1 MQNADNVTS
10 TGNMETIELFAVE
23 IYGNGRYYPG
33 EVIYGDVFLK
43 TNEELTLREIR
54 VEFYGEAK
62 VYWSEAARPSRWSKR
77 PGLMRDYTN
86 YEQYLNI
93 AATAFGK
100 GKGCIFIVLRIQTI
114 SMKQVLQTF
123 LELAKNLSL
132 EKSTLKLKRQM
143 PTLSN
148 DQNRHKIT

>member
-23 IYGNGRYYPG
+23 IYGNGRYYPS

-62 VYWSEAARPSRWSKR
+62 VYWTEAARPSRWSKR

-114 SMKQVLQTF
+114 
-123 LELAKNLSL
+123 
-132 EKSTLKLKRQM
+132 LKV
-143 PTLSN
+143 
-148 DQNRHKIT
+148 

>member
-1 MQNADNVTS
+1 MQNADNVSS

-62 VYWSEAARPSRWSKR
+62 VYWTEAARPSRWSKR

-86 YEQYLNI
+86 YVQYLNI

-114 SMKQVLQTF
+114 
-123 LELAKNLSL
+123 
-132 EKSTLKLKRQM
+132 LKV
-143 PTLSN
+143 
-148 DQNRHKIT
+148 

>member
-1 MQNADNVTS
+1 MQNADNVTCTES
-10 TGNMETIELFAVE
+10 METIELFAVE

-62 VYWSEAARPSRWSKR
+62 VYWTEAARPSRWSKR

-114 SMKQVLQTF
+114 
-123 LELAKNLSL
+123 
-132 EKSTLKLKRQM
+132 LKVWNKYSQK
-143 PTLSN
+143 T
-148 DQNRHKIT
+148 